1 MPKSKI
7 IRSSEFPYHV
17 SARSNNKAWFG
28 LSPEKLWAIFSEY
41 LYLIHKLYDIE
52 IHCFV
57 MMNNH
62 FHLIMRTPQAN
73 IDLVMQYFMRET
85 SRVIAYETGRINH
98 VYGGAYKSSLITDHA
113 YYFNAY
119 KYVLR
124 NPVKA
129 KICKRVE
136 EYRFSTLH
144 GQFGFSFLLIPVVG
158 NDEFDSNTE
167 KFLAWVNTAPME
179 EETESIRKALRRREF
194 KLSATQ
200 KTKKKADL
208 AYPFSSPQY

>member
-17 SARSNNKAWFG
+17 SARSNNKEWFG
-28 LSPEKLWAIFSEY
+28 LSPEKLWSIFSEY
-41 LYLIHKLYDIE
+41 LYLVHKLYDTE

-57 MMNNH
+57 MMSNH
-62 FHLIMRTPQAN
+62 FHLIVRTPQAN
-73 IDLVMQYFMRET
+73 IDTVMQYFMRET

-98 VYGGAYKSSLITDHA
+98 VYGGAYKSSLITDYS

-129 KICKRVE
+129 KICKRAE

-144 GQFGFSFLLIPVVG
+144 GQLGMSHLLIPVVG
-158 NDEFDSNTE
+158 NDEFETNTE
-167 KFLAWVNTAPME
+167 EFLAWVNTAPVE
-179 EETESIRKALRRREF
+179 EETEAIRKALRRREF
-194 KLSATQ
+194 KIPTSQ
-200 KTKKKADL
+200 KTKKKVDL
-208 AYPFSSPQY
+208 EQSLGSLQY